1 MTPTIYLFIKMQT
14 SFNGHK
20 NSKINESG
28 KALTRAS
35 KIISLAIIS
44 LLGFNTLINSAY
56 AGEWKWVNTPD
67 GWQECE
73 EINNELWCH
82 E

>member
-1 MTPTIYLFIKMQT
+1 MTPTIYLFNKMQT
-14 SFNGHK
+14 LHYGFK
-20 NSKINESG
+20 KSKINENG
-28 KALTRAS
+28 KALKRAS

-73 EINNELWCH
+73 EINNELWCN

>member
-1 MTPTIYLFIKMQT
+1 MQT
-14 SFNGHK
+14 SFNRHK
-20 NSKINESG
+20 KSKIIGNR

-44 LLGFNTLINSAY
+44 LLAFNTLINSAY
-56 AGEWKWVNTPD
+56 AGEWKWVYSPNN

-73 EINNELWCH
+73 EVRNELWCYK
-82 E
+82 

>member
-1 MTPTIYLFIKMQT
+1 MQT
-14 SFNGHK
+14 SFNRHK
-20 NSKINESG
+20 KSKIIGNR

-35 KIISLAIIS
+35 KIISLTIIS

-56 AGEWKWVNTPD
+56 AGEWKWVNSPD

-73 EINNELWCH
+73 EINNELWCD

>member
-1 MTPTIYLFIKMQT
+1 MTPTIYLFIKMET
-14 SFNGHK
+14 LFYGHK
-20 NSKINESG
+20 KSKINE
-28 KALTRAS
+28 KRKTLTRAS
-35 KIISLAIIS
+35 KLISLAIIS
-44 LLGFNTLINSAY
+44 VLGVNTLINSAY

-73 EINNELWCH
+73 EVNNELWCY

>member
-1 MTPTIYLFIKMQT
+1 MQT
-14 SFNGHK
+14 SFNRHK
-20 NSKINESG
+20 KSKIIGNR

-35 KIISLAIIS
+35 KIISLTIIS
-44 LLGFNTLINSAY
+44 LLGFNILINSTY

-73 EINNELWCH
+73 EVNNELWCY